1 MYFAVKVE
9 CMFVCLH
16 VLTIKYSE
24 ITRKFN
30 LTSDYWLYIT
40 SVAYP

>member
-1 MYFAVKVE
+1 MYESDVLLVKVE

-24 ITRKFN
+24 ITSIFN
-30 LTSDYWLYIT
+30 LASD
-40 SVAYP
+40 